1 MIPFHSDNLPA
12 DASPR
17 LIEAMA
23 LLDLGLV
30 EEALRAASSGGGNEV
45 ENAILGLFVFNRTA
59 RLPEAVRCAEILTR
73 CGQKLPAQ
81 VQLQIAG
88 ALHAAGLLESA
99 YQAQRALPAPSNDTS
114 LTRLYGMARQAA
126 RLGLMPEAMAH
137 VLAVFSYEDRMH
149 LDVHRRVFF
158 DADLAGFWREAAGLP
173 ASLRLAMR
181 YANLPMEEIVE
192 ANRGEYSPVWLETA
206 DLESMPS
213 EFLGLVTRLE
223 GGFFG
228 VRPLDAHRHPE
239 KTGRLIEWQRG
250 VAAARIEAF
259 QELVNKLRG
268 QVLGQQLAFARFQA
282 SKGRIGCARNHLV
295 AHLLRTPGATAA
307 TLPAIQGAEGLIAE
321 FQAQEAEC
329 AVSFRELISWTHR
342 ETPELFLRDIL
353 PGMPPVNRNSGY
365 ALLATGVAHYRMEHT
380 EAAIA
385 AWTECARHWPSD
397 DAPVMNAAMLLSGE
411 ERWDEASRLI
421 HRLPTE
427 CMQST
432 LWKRADHA
440 LRERRT
446 FTISSKAHA
455 TPRFP
460 TPTFGG
466 LYSGAD
472 EEFLMEHRAF
482 TPMTF

>member
-1 MIPFHSDNLPA
+1 MIPFHTDILPA

-17 LIEAMA
+17 LLEAMA
-23 LLDLGLV
+23 FLDLGLV
-30 EEALRAASSGGGNEV
+30 EEALQGVAAGGGDAI
-45 ENAILGLFVFNRTA
+45 ENAVLGLFVFNRTA
-59 RLPEAVRCAEILTR
+59 RIPEALRSAEFLTL
-73 CGQKLPAQ
+73 CGQKLPAETQ
-81 VQLQIAG
+81 FQIAC
-88 ALHAAGLLESA
+88 AFHAAGRLQSA

-126 RLGLMPEAMAH
+126 GLGLMPEALTH
-137 VLAVFSYEDRMH
+137 VLAMFSYEDRMH

-158 DADLAGFWREAAGLP
+158 DADLAGFWHKAAYLP
-173 ASLRLAMR
+173 TSLRLAMR
-181 YANLPMEEIVE
+181 YANLPMEEIVA
-192 ANRGEYSPVWLETA
+192 ANREETSPVWLESR
-206 DLESMPS
+206 DLETMPS
-213 EFLGLVTRLE
+213 EFLRLASRIE

-239 KTGRLIEWQRG
+239 KMRQFIEWQRG
-250 VAAARIEAF
+250 VAAPRIQVF
-259 QELVNKLRG
+259 QEVVNRLRG
-268 QVLGQQLAFARFQA
+268 EVLGQQLAFARFQA

-307 TLPAIQGAEGLIAE
+307 SLPVIQGAEDLIAE
-321 FQAQEAEC
+321 FRAQEAEC
-329 AVSFRELISWTHR
+329 AVSFRELISWAHR

-365 ALLATGVAHYRMEHT
+365 ALLAAGVAHYRMEHT

-385 AWTECARHWPSD
+385 AWTKCARHWPSD

-411 ERWDEASRLI
+411 ERWDEASWLI

-446 FTISSKAHA
+446 FTITSKAHTA
-455 TPRFP
+455 PRFP

-472 EEFLMEHRAF
+472 EEFLMENRAF